1 MPSPPIQTVWVLSI
15 LAQQADSW
23 IEIHHKK
30 LNRTWKW
37 GLECKSHPL
46 SFKLCI
52 FLKTH
57 FFRDGTF
64 PSFFWEMFWPI
75 FVPTLSFNNVLTL
88 FGGEAFG
95 TFLDPTRTSFF
106 DAGNLTRLLSFQKS
120 RFSPCKP
127 APVVANQFWVG
138 GESPMILVP
147 HRCCFHFLFR
157 LTTFPFSPP
166 PNKAPQRTKSHRRT
180 ASATP
185 SKAKVAYK
193 HTQRRVHLH
202 CWTPSLHSLKLGF

>member
-37 GLECKSHPL
+37 CLESKFAPPL

-57 FFRDGTF
+57 FFWDGTF

-75 FVPTLSFNNVLTL
+75 FCSNLILQQCLDPLWRWSLWH
-88 FGGEAFG
+88 
-95 TFLDPTRTSFF
+95 FLDRTSFF
-106 DAGNLTRLLSFQKS
+106 DAGNLTRLLSFQKAGFHLVN
-120 RFSPCKP
+120 R
-127 APVVANQFWVG
+127 QRG
-138 GESPMILVP
+138 GQPIFGGGGSPMILVP

-157 LTTFPFSPP
+157 STTFPFSPP
-166 PNKAPQRTKSHRRT
+166 RNKAPQRTKSHRRT

-193 HTQRRVHLH
+193 HTQRRVHLN
-202 CWTPSLHSLKLGF
+202 CWTPSLHSLKLGFS